1 MTTEPSDPKPDSKPD
16 PANDRVRQAA
26 HDPSIS
32 PAEAGQARNADP
44 RIEGAEIPPARV
56 LPAKKR
62 RVQLIWIIPAVA
74 VLIGAWLTV
83 RSYLETGPTI
93 AIRFKTA
100 EGLEAGKTKLRYK
113 SVDIGQVKGI
123 DIASDG
129 KGVIVAAELRSNA
142 GKLLVKDT
150 RFWVVRPRVAGGQI
164 SGLGTLL
171 SGSYIGVDV
180 GKSPDSA
187 RNFEG
192 LDNPPPVTADEPGR
206 EFILRSSTLGSL
218 DIGSPVYYRL
228 VPVGQVTAFDLD
240 EDGKA
245 VVLRIFI
252 HSPYEKFVTEA
263 TRFWHASGL
272 DVSIGASGFQVKTQ
286 SFVSILLGGVA
297 FQEAPE
303 GREGREAPPALPER
317 MFTLYPE
324 QASAMKRLDTE
335 ATPFVAYFS
344 DSVRG
349 LSPGAPIELQGI
361 VIGDV
366 KSIDLQF
373 DPGTMSFRFPVELS
387 LYADRLQS
395 KDPKYAKEPFDGK
408 NLIARLIER
417 GLRAQMRSGNLLT
430 GQRYVALDF
439 FPNAKPVRVDR
450 ALLNGKGAPVMPT
463 VPGNLEE
470 LQVTLANIAKK
481 IDKVPFDEIGVEL
494 KQTLKKLQTTME
506 SADTFVQHLQH
517 DVTPELGA
525 AMAEAKKTLS
535 AVEKV
540 LANDAPVQQDVRA
553 ALREMTKAA
562 QSVRVLT
569 DYLQMHPQSLIF
581 GKPAEK
587 NDKEKIGAER

>member
-1 MTTEPSDPKPDSKPD
+1 
-16 PANDRVRQAA
+16 
-26 HDPSIS
+26 
-32 PAEAGQARNADP
+32 
-44 RIEGAEIPPARV
+44 V

-150 RFWVVRPRVAGGQI
+150 RFWIVRARVAGGQI

-218 DIGSPVYYRL
+218 DIGAPVYYRL

-317 MFTLYPE
+317 LFTLYPE

-335 ATPFVAYFS
+335 AMPFVAYFS

-349 LSPGAPIELQGI
+349 LSPGVPIELQGI

-366 KSIDLQF
+366 KSVDLQF
-373 DPGTMSFRFPVELS
+373 DPGTMSFRFPVELN

-450 ALLNGKGAPVMPT
+450 ALLNGKGVPVMPT

-535 AVEKV
+535 AAEKV

-569 DYLQMHPQSLIF
+569 DYLQLHPQSLIF

-587 NDKEKIGAER
+587 NDKEKTGTGR